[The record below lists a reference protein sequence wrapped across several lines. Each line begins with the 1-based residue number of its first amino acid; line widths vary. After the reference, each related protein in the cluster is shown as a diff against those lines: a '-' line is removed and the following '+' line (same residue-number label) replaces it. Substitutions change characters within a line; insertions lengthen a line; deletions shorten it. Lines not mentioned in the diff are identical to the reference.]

1 MRIYTQLP
9 SEIIITMTDSLANL
23 FARLSGLLPQS
34 VSDQA
39 SKMFVKRLLKHF
51 FDRLEELLVQIC
63 WAALAGLFQ
72 AFWLLVFQN
81 VAGRAASAVTSSA
94 ATSPAPSSKR
104 SSRASSTPPAAA
116 AAAAPDV
123 EGPDCVSSTGMDS
136 LAPATPRAH
145 VEHVLNQCFDCTAR
159 PADALGTEDTAA
171 FMQEARNKGTMP
183 DRLPSPDSRGS
194 SHRGDGETGRRSMSP
209 ETLGK
214 HLSSAFDRSVAASKV
229 KEKAILKEIGTRM
242 DLIQDLVTA
251 HKRLV
256 DRRLAFEG
264 GSSSLKRS
272 RKFEN
277 LRELRD
283 EEQRRGMGEGSV
295 VEGGSR
301 SAEGLSGDT
310 DIHGINEVSG
320 NSSGSIIAL

>member
-1 MRIYTQLP
+1 
-9 SEIIITMTDSLANL
+9 
-23 FARLSGLLPQS
+23 
-34 VSDQA
+34 
-39 SKMFVKRLLKHF
+39 MFVKRLLKHF
-51 FDRLEELLVQIC
+51 FDSLEELFVQIC

-81 VAGRAASAVTSSA
+81 VAGRAASAVTSA

-104 SSRASSTPPAAA
+104 SLRASSTPPVAAA
-116 AAAAPDV
+116 AAAAPDI
-123 EGPDCVSSTGMDS
+123 EGPDCASSTGMES
-136 LAPATPRAH
+136 LAPTAPRAD
-145 VEHVLNQCFDCTAR
+145 VKHVLNQCLDCAAR

-171 FMQEARNKGTMP
+171 FMQEARNNETMP
-183 DRLPSPDSRGS
+183 NRPPSPDSRGS
-194 SHRGDGETGRRSMSP
+194 SHSGDGETGRRSMSP
-209 ETLGK
+209 EALSN

-283 EEQRRGMGEGSV
+283 EARRRGMDEESV
-295 VEGGSR
+295 VEGGS
-301 SAEGLSGDT
+301 T
-310 DIHGINEVSG
+310 
-320 NSSGSIIAL
+320 

>member
-1 MRIYTQLP
+1 
-9 SEIIITMTDSLANL
+9 MTETLANL

-51 FDRLEELLVQIC
+51 FDRLEELLAQMC

-94 ATSPAPSSKR
+94 ATSPAPSSKMS
-104 SSRASSTPPAAA
+104 SSRASSTPPAAVA
-116 AAAAPDV
+116 AAPAPDV
-123 EGPDCVSSTGMDS
+123 EGLDCASSTGTGS
-136 LAPATPRAH
+136 VAPTTLRDYEKH
-145 VEHVLNQCFDCTAR
+145 VVNQCLDCAAR
-159 PADALGTEDTAA
+159 PADALGTEDTSAST
-171 FMQEARNKGTMP
+171 QEARNKGKMP
-183 DRLPSPDSRGS
+183 ARPPSSDSRGS
-194 SHRGDGETGRRSMSP
+194 GYRGDGETGRGSMSP
-209 ETLGK
+209 ETLSK
-214 HLSSAFDRSVAASKV
+214 HLTSAFDRVVTASQV

-264 GSSSLKRS
+264 DSSSLKRS

-283 EEQRRGMGEGSV
+283 EARRRGMGEESV
-295 VEGGSR
+295 VEGGSTAPSR
-301 SAEGLSGDT
+301 SDG
-310 DIHGINEVSG
+310 
-320 NSSGSIIAL
+320 

>member
-1 MRIYTQLP
+1 
-9 SEIIITMTDSLANL
+9 MTESLANL
-23 FARLSGLLPQS
+23 FTRLSGLLPQS

-51 FDRLEELLVQIC
+51 FDRLEELLIQMC

-81 VAGRAASAVTSSA
+81 VAGRAAASAVTSPA

-104 SSRASSTPPAAA
+104 SLRASLTSPAAVA
-116 AAAAPDV
+116 VAAAPDV
-123 EGPDCVSSTGMDS
+123 EEPGCASSMGTGSM
-136 LAPATPRAH
+136 APTTLRDYEKH
-145 VEHVLNQCFDCTAR
+145 VVNQCLDCAAR
-159 PADALGTEDTAA
+159 PADALGTEDTSAST
-171 FMQEARNKGTMP
+171 QEARNKGKMP
-183 DRLPSPDSRGS
+183 ARPPSSDSHGS
-194 SHRGDGETGRRSMSP
+194 GSRGDGETGRRSMSP
-209 ETLGK
+209 EILSK
-214 HLSSAFDRSVAASKV
+214 HLTSAFDRVVTASQV

-264 GSSSLKRS
+264 DSSSLKRS

-283 EEQRRGMGEGSV
+283 EARRRGMGED
-295 VEGGSR
+295 E
-301 SAEGLSGDT
+301 AED
-310 DIHGINEVSG
+310 
-320 NSSGSIIAL
+320 

>member
-1 MRIYTQLP
+1 
-9 SEIIITMTDSLANL
+9 MTESLANL

-34 VSDQA
+34 ISDQA

-51 FDRLEELLVQIC
+51 FDSLEELLVQMC

-81 VAGRAASAVTSSA
+81 VAGRAVSAVTSA

-104 SSRASSTPPAAA
+104 SSRASSTQPAAVDV
-116 AAAAPDV
+116 APDI

-136 LAPATPRAH
+136 LAPTAPRADAK
-145 VEHVLNQCFDCTAR
+145 HVLNQCLDCAAR

-171 FMQEARNKGTMP
+171 STQEARNKEKMP
-183 DRLPSPDSRGS
+183 AKLPSPDSRGS
-194 SHRGDGETGRRSMSP
+194 GHRGDSEASRRSMSP
-209 ETLGK
+209 ETLSK
-214 HLSSAFDRSVAASKV
+214 HLSSAFERSVVESKV

-283 EEQRRGMGEGSV
+283 EERRRGMSKGSV
-295 VEGGSR
+295 VEGGSTAPSR
-301 SAEGLSGDT
+301 S
-310 DIHGINEVSG
+310 
-320 NSSGSIIAL
+320 